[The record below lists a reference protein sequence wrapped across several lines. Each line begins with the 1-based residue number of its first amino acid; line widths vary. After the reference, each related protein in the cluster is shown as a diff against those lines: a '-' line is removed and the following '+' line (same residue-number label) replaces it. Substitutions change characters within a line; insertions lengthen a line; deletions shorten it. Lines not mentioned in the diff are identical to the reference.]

1 MLGGTVAGQVDKD
14 QVFLAAAFGQG
25 LNAAAQAGAGGQRA
39 IRQVVAVVDQGDTAV
54 GGEALLQQV
63 ADVVG
68 LAHKYALLAIAG
80 QGQGVEFDGW
90 GRGG

>member
-1 MLGGTVAGQVDKD
+1 MAGQVDKD
-14 QVFLAAAFGQG
+14 QVFLAAAFGQS
-25 LNAAAQAGAGGQRA
+25 LDAATEAGAGGQRA

-54 GGEALLQQV
+54 GCEALVQQV

-68 LAHKYALLAIAG
+68 FAHKYALLAIAG